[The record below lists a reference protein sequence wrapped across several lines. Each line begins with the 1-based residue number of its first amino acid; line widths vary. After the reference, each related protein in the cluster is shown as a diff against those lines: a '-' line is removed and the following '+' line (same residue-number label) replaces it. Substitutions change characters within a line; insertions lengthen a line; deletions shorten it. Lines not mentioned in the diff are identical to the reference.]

1 MLGIPDLWISCAY
14 LLCILS
20 AVLCVVYGV
29 YNWNRGNENETQ
41 QIQEEGA
48 WAKDEEVEAKL

>member
-1 MLGIPDLWISCAY
+1 
-14 LLCILS
+14 
-20 AVLCVVYGV
+20 V